1 MIMYNGNVGSVGGN
15 GDEAWYK
22 QLAKI
27 LDRADGTE
35 DGKINANIWNG
46 FLDPH
51 KKSNANGIKRFI
63 NLKRAEISFK
73 YYKSTKDVN
82 NDKVDWTNWKEMLY
96 VYLKDNNKDDLI
108 REYNLAPA
116 STGADETTG
125 SNSPNPQVT
134 SGGQVTDEARQ
145 AEFNA
150 AMNQS
155 KIKDLKKFGQGE
167 LTNLIEGFEPG
178 VIPDDAPDCAELYE
192 NTKTGERIAVSPNP
206 DGHTGLL
213 VYQKD
218 GLTHKIVFEKDSGK
232 LLSGEITTTQAD
244 GNEKTYKYT
253 YDESGN
259 VKLEAQADEVAGQQT
274 QVTSTEPPTQEDL
287 KEQVASLPI
296 GKDKMPT
303 EDELRAAG
311 YVENT
316 DQGSLNGGKKFV
328 KANTGEEVIL
338 TPSENSIIYTNSN
351 VKIEQSYD
359 DDGKPNG
366 GRVAMISA
374 PGTFSTG
381 TFQKDNNGNMNV
393 ELKQSH
399 TMPSSP
405 KEFALEGIKG
415 HSKNIEAFRNSIGIP
430 DSVIIRLNDLP
441 GDVTSKKVTSSDEK
455 YKIKLEIDQNGNIKI
470 TYSEKQSDGTYN
482 TIGEIEINKT
492 TETGN
497 LRGYDYSF
505 KTKDYKK
512 DSENTISNASWD
524 DFA

>member
-1 MIMYNGNVGSVGGN
+1 MIMYNGDVGSVGGN
-15 GDEAWYK
+15 DNVKWSKE
-22 QLAKI
+22 LSER
-27 LDRADGTE
+27 LDAADGHK
-35 DGKINANIWNG
+35 DGKISASVWNG
-46 FLDPH
+46 FID
-51 KKSNANGIKRFI
+51 KNKSNGNHINHFI
-63 NLKRAEISFK
+63 NLNRAEVSFD
-73 YYKSTKDVN
+73 YYLKRKDKDVEGL
-82 NDKVDWTNWKEMLY
+82 DWNNWKQMLN
-96 VYLKDNNKDDLI
+96 VYL
-108 REYNLAPA
+108 
-116 STGADETTG
+116 DEIQKPELKVEVDEPSVNPG
-125 SNSPNPQVT
+125 SDSSKPQT
-134 SGGQVTDEARQ
+134 QDEARQ
-145 AEFNA
+145 EEFNA

-167 LTNLIEGFEPG
+167 LTNLIEGFEALE
-178 VIPDDAPDCAELYE
+178 IPDDAPEGAELYE
-192 NTKTGERIAVSPNP
+192 NTQTGERIAVSPNP

-244 GNEKTYKYT
+244 GTQKVYKYT
-253 YDESGN
+253 YDEDCE
-259 VKLEAQADEVAGQQT
+259 VKLDTQDAEVTGQQT
-274 QVTSTEPPTQEDL
+274 QVASTEPPTQEDL

-303 EDELRAAG
+303 EDELKTAG
-311 YVENT
+311 YLEQT
-316 DQGSLNGGKKFV
+316 DHMTGNGGKIFV
-328 KANTGEEVIL
+328 NESTGEKVIL

-366 GRVAMISA
+366 GRVAMLSA

-381 TFQKDNNGNMNV
+381 TFQKDNDGNMNV

-399 TMPSSP
+399 KMPSSA

-415 HSKNIEAFRNSIGIP
+415 HSKNIENFRNSIGIP
-430 DSVIIRLNDLP
+430 DSVIIRLNDLS
-441 GDVTSKKVTSSDEK
+441 GDVTSKEVTSSDEK